1 MTRLTLRRTDRRPL
15 AEFLHD
21 ELVGG
26 LVLAAATVAAL
37 VWANVA
43 HTSYVDLW
51 TWVPWPD
58 APFHLDFSLAH
69 WVNDVLMTIFF
80 FVAGLEIKREL
91 VTGELARP
99 RDAAIP
105 LVAAFGGM
113 LVPALI
119 FTALNA
125 GQPSSD
131 GWGVPIAT
139 DIAFV
144 LGALALLGPR
154 APGGLRLFLLAV
166 AIIDD
171 IGGIVVIAIFYSD
184 GLDGTALLIAAGAV
198 ATVVGLRT
206 LGAGHPLTYVV
217 PGVVVWLALHESGIH
232 ATISGVILGLLTPVH
247 PVRGWDVRDW
257 LQDRIHPI
265 SAGVVIPLF
274 ALANAGVLVRPDM
287 VADAVTSRAAI
298 GVFLG
303 LVVGKTIGVFSATML
318 AVRVGLGTL
327 PTGLD
332 ARDILGGAALAGI
345 GFTVAL
351 FIGEL
356 SLEGDVLAEVKL
368 AILVAA
374 VAAAGVGW
382 LILGS
387 RHAETHAALVA
398 GEETVAVS

>member
-1 MTRLTLRRTDRRPL
+1 MPKLTLRRTDRRPL

-37 VWANVA
+37 LWANVA
-43 HTSYVDLW
+43 NGSYVDVW
-51 TWVPWPD
+51 TSVPFPD
-58 APFHLDFSLAH
+58 APFQLDFSLAH
-69 WVNDVLMTIFF
+69 WVNDGLMTIFF

-119 FTALNA
+119 YTSLNA
-125 GQPSSD
+125 GEPSSA

-144 LGALALLGPR
+144 LGALALLGKR
-154 APGGLRLFLLAV
+154 APAGLRLFLLAV

-171 IGGIVVIAIFYSD
+171 IGGIIVIAIFYSE
-184 GLDGTALLIAAGAV
+184 GLNGTALLIAAGAV
-198 ATVVGLRT
+198 LTVIGLRV
-206 LGAGHPLTYVV
+206 LGAGHPLSYVL
-217 PGVVVWLALHESGIH
+217 PGAVLWLALHESGIH

-265 SAGVVIPLF
+265 SAGLVIPLF
-274 ALANAGVLVRPDM
+274 ALANAGVMVRPDM
-287 VADAVTSRAAI
+287 LSDALSSRAAI

-303 LVVGKTIGVFSATML
+303 LVIGKTIGVFSATMV
-318 AVRVGLGTL
+318 AVKVGLGTL
-327 PTGLD
+327 PAGLD
-332 ARDILGGAALAGI
+332 SRDVLGGAALAGI

-356 SLEGDVLAEVKL
+356 SLEGPVLAEVKL
-368 AILVAA
+368 AILLAA
-374 VAAAGVGW
+374 LAAAGLGW

-387 RHAETHAALVA
+387 RHAVAHASILAADEAL
-398 GEETVAVS
+398 AVT